1 MLKFDRDSFI
11 KDNLDLHSPDIFNW
25 DMVSASSIL
34 KKEFKDCENEKE
46 IINSY
51 ANAVNYNANGIK
63 EQNHPSAG
71 VLNVRMNSLV
81 VPFIFLCR
89 HTVELILK
97 YLRKSL
103 GLNSPN
109 KHSLM
114 NLWNEIEQIIVT
126 KDSSLK
132 EAMEYL
138 RGYISVL
145 EELDPDGVHSR
156 YSKSPKGE
164 LYLNK
169 PKFIRVKSL
178 NEVLQN
184 VLLPLINLK
193 LL

>member
-1 MLKFDRDSFI
+1 
-11 KDNLDLHSPDIFNW
+11 
-25 DMVSASSIL
+25 
-34 KKEFKDCENEKE
+34 
-46 IINSY
+46 
-51 ANAVNYNANGIK
+51 
-63 EQNHPSAG
+63 
-71 VLNVRMNSLV
+71 
-81 VPFIFLCR
+81 
-89 HTVELILK
+89 
-97 YLRKSL
+97 
-103 GLNSPN
+103 
-109 KHSLM
+109 M

-138 RGYISVL
+138 RGFISVL

-164 LYLNK
+164 LYLSK

>member
-1 MLKFDRDSFI
+1 
-11 KDNLDLHSPDIFNW
+11 
-25 DMVSASSIL
+25 MVSASSIL

-51 ANAVNYNANGIK
+51 ANAVNYIANGIK

-109 KHSLM
+109 KHGLM

-138 RGYISVL
+138 RGFISVL

-164 LYLNK
+164 LYLSK